1 MEYDPIKNRLAKAIG
16 MFPTL
21 RKLVYFAFNIGFLR
35 QRYVIR
41 EIRNLFPDTEKINL
55 YDAGA
60 GFCQYSSFVL
70 SHWLQST
77 AFATDL
83 KTDYLISFA
92 AFADIYYPGRFSYKT
107 ADLQKYTPA
116 QKYNLTLAID
126 IMEHIEDDVSAL
138 INMYNSLQSGGY
150 LILSTPSNLD
160 VAAKFTAEH
169 IRAGYNKKELE
180 NKLLQVGF
188 QIDKSFYT
196 YGTSGAL
203 SWKLLLKIPLLLIT
217 KKLYFLLPLYYPIV
231 YPFAEILMQLDMK
244 TDNKR
249 GTGILIVA
257 RKL

>member
-1 MEYDPIKNRLAKAIG
+1 MEYDPIKNRLARAIG

-41 EIRNLFPDTEKINL
+41 EIRNLFSESEKINL

-92 AFADIYYPGRFSYKT
+92 SFAAIYYPGRFCYKT

-116 QKYNLTLAID
+116 HKYNLALAID
-126 IMEHIEDDVSAL
+126 IMEHIEDDTLAL
-138 INMYNSLQSGGY
+138 TNLYNSLQSGGY
-150 LILSTPSNLD
+150 IILSTPSNLD

-180 NKLLQVGF
+180 NKLQQIGF
-188 QIDKSFYT
+188 QIDKSYYT
-196 YGTSGAL
+196 YGTYGAL

-217 KKLYFLLPLYYPIV
+217 KKLYPLLLLYYPIV